1 MKYKKLIT
9 IASVII
15 VIGLIVIKLVYNKHT
30 LDKRVETA
38 IQQQIFHVIPV
49 STCTVKYDTLSNRLI
64 QSGTFTPRQDLML
77 SAQAQG
83 VIKTLHVKK
92 SQFVTKGTLLVT
104 IDNSGMESQLNTAE
118 ATLANARLDAERM
131 RNALVTGGVTE
142 QQVEGAELQVKYA
155 QTNVLQLQQMMAN
168 YKIIAPV
175 SGVVNNIFAEQGGFA
190 SPGSPII
197 QLVDITKLN
206 LGISVDQEM
215 IPTFL
220 KMGQKVKVTTDVY
233 PGVVFDGLIET
244 VNVNADAAQKM
255 DIGISVAN
263 TEAHPLLGGMF
274 GRAEF
279 MFDKKYTDISV
290 LAIPRVAII
299 GSIQDP
305 KVYVVNPDSTVAVR
319 SILVGRTL
327 GNNVEVVSGLTEG
340 EQVVTAGQINL
351 EEGTKV
357 IVKN

>member
-1 MKYKKLIT
+1 MKYKRIIT
-9 IASVII
+9 IASVIA
-15 VIGLIVIKLVYNKHT
+15 VIGFIIIKLACNKHT
-30 LDKRVETA
+30 IDQRVETA
-38 IQQQIFHVIPV
+38 IQQQIYHVIPV
-49 STCTVKYDTLSNRLI
+49 TTYSVKYDTLSNRLI
-64 QSGTFTPRQDLML
+64 QSGTFTPKQDLML
-77 SAQAQG
+77 SAQTQG
-83 VIKTLHVKK
+83 LIKTLHVRK

-118 ATLANARLDAERM
+118 ATLANAKLDAVRM
-131 RNALVTGGVTE
+131 RNARETGGVTE
-142 QQVEGAELQVKYA
+142 QQVESAELQVKYA
-155 QTNVLQLQQMMAN
+155 TTNVLQLQQMMAN
-168 YKIIAPV
+168 YKIVAPL

-190 SPGSPII
+190 SPGAPII
-197 QLVDITKLN
+197 QLIDITKMN
-206 LGISVDQEM
+206 LGISIDQEM

-244 VNVNADAAQKM
+244 VNVNADASQKM
-255 DIGISVAN
+255 DIGVSVEN
-263 TEAHPLLGGMF
+263 TETHPLLGGMF

-279 MFDKKYTDISV
+279 LFDKKYTDVSV

-305 KVYVVNPDSTVAVR
+305 QVYVVNPDSTVAIR

-351 EEGTKV
+351 QAGTKV